1 MKQEIQGINLN
12 LYSYNSI
19 IKLIYDFIIDTLI
32 NNGYSSNSITIKD
45 IQLHGSRLRGQ
56 AKKDSDLDAVVEY
69 KGNIR
74 EDDLFNMLHDDTL
87 YIEDIEVDINPINSE
102 ETNMHSYMHASKEYD
117 KKMLGIL

>member
-1 MKQEIQGINLN
+1 MKQEIQGIDLN

-19 IKLIYDFIIDTLI
+19 IKLIYDFIIGTLI
-32 NNGYSSNSITIKD
+32 NNGYSPNSITIKD

-74 EDDLFNMLHDDTL
+74 EDDLFNMLHDDML

-102 ETNMHSYMHASKEYD
+102 ETDMYSYMQTSKEYD
-117 KKMLGIL
+117 KKMLSR